1 MTISLRARLILLFVS
16 IVLFIPI
23 LGITIERKPELE
35 NFHQRVLPDWPKSG
49 DFLHDPAQYFADAK
63 SWLSFRVW
71 PIIDVSIFQKTF
83 LLSALGTPP
92 QRRVTLAANGFVFLN
107 GTDDG
112 HINNILQN
120 VCVRAHSEELTS
132 AFAAALPRV
141 AAYAKAIGLPIDV
154 EVYPT
159 PETLYGDHL
168 PLSVPLTYRQACAAR
183 AAGNSP
189 LTHIASPEGLNY
201 LFPFAQMHA
210 ARDDEAFFPKANWH
224 PDGLSLKI
232 GRDAYLKT
240 LGLTG
245 QIHESLIRTESP
257 SELLTTYGIV
267 QNTPI
272 YRIDAPTVSD
282 DAEGNEKMRAAI
294 IDLFLNPRFFSNA
307 YRNSDPISNETL
319 LILSDSYG
327 NLASKVYAGAFRRV
341 FQIMANDTR
350 PDTAAEMIRRINDAV
365 GIDRVLVM
373 MQEGNLDRVVD
384 YAATFDKTVPVA
396 VRR

>member
-1 MTISLRARLILLFVS
+1 MPCALFRRRAEGRDSGARRCNQGLPMTISLRARLILLLISVL
-16 IVLFIPI
+16 LFIPI
-23 LGITIERKPELE
+23 FGITIERKSELE

-49 DFLHDPAQYFADAK
+49 DFLSDPTQYFADAK

-92 QRRVTLAANGFVFLN
+92 QRRVTLADGGFVFLN

-112 HINNILQN
+112 HVNNILSN
-120 VCVRAHSEELTS
+120 VCVRAHNEELTN

-141 AAYAKAIGLPIDV
+141 AAYSKAIGIPIDV

-168 PLSVPLTYRQACAAR
+168 PLSVPLAYREACGAR
-183 AAGNSP
+183 AVGNSP
-189 LTHIASPEGLNY
+189 LMRIASPEGLNY
-201 LFPFAQMHA
+201 VFPFAEMHA
-210 ARDDEAFFPKANWH
+210 ARDDEAFYPKANWH
-224 PDGLSLKI
+224 PDGLSLKV
-232 GRDAYLKT
+232 GREAYLAR
-240 LGLTG
+240 LGLAG
-245 QIHESLIRTESP
+245 QVRETLVRSESP
-257 SELLTTYGIV
+257 SELLATYGIV

-272 YRIDAPTVSD
+272 YKIQAPSVSD

-307 YRNSDPISNETL
+307 YRNSDPVSNETL

-341 FQIMANDTR
+341 FQR
-350 PDTAAEMIRRINDAV
+350 
-365 GIDRVLVM
+365 
-373 MQEGNLDRVVD
+373 
-384 YAATFDKTVPVA
+384 
-396 VRR
+396 